1 GAWALIDAPDIV
13 QRTLGIDAGLR
24 SGWQAMAGA
33 YAGTKIAGAGATM
46 AGKGAGKVVKAGGKT
61 AGSAGAGG
69 VGMYKGMRDGK
80 RNGNVKPVPP
90 HDSNKGTSQNKQQF
104 STNAVNN
111 PNALRGNSTPVNGSS
126 TIPTKPSSHGT
137 NTRTDPHAS
146 TTSIN
151 TSNATNA
158 TKSSAGKTSITPNQS
173 KPAVNTGRQG
183 HIHPQRK
190 HTLLGG
196 NRTAQ
201 RAGHFLSRAHN
212 TGYDMGQKMNQF

>member
-1 GAWALIDAPDIV
+1 LIDAPDIV

-24 SGWQAMAGA
+24 SGWQAMMGA
-33 YAGTKIAGAGATM
+33 YAGTKVAGAGASI
-46 AGKGAGKVVKAGGKT
+46 AGKGAGKVAKAGGKA

-69 VGMYKGMRDGK
+69 VGLYKGMRDGK

-90 HDSNKGTSQNKQQF
+90 RDPNKGETQDKQQF
-104 STNAVNN
+104 SINKINN
-111 PNALRGNSTPVNGSS
+111 PNASRGNNTPINGSS
-126 TIPTKPSSHGT
+126 TIPTKPSSSG
-137 NTRTDPHAS
+137 AS
-146 TTSIN
+146 TSTKPKSIN
-151 TSNATNA
+151 TGNATN
-158 TKSSAGKTSITPNQS
+158 SSAGKASTISNQS
-173 KPAVNTGRQG
+173 TPIVNPGRQG

-212 TGYDMGQKMNQF
+212 TG